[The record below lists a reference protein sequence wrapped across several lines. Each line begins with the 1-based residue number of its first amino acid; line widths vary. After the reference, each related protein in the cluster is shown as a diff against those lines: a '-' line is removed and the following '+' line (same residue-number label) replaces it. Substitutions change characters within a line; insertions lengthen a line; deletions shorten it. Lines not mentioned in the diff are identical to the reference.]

1 MSTAFERI
9 TIGVPRIIGAHT
21 FTAGEIKRFA
31 SAWDPQRFH
40 MDEAEAEA
48 SSFGAL
54 AASGWHTASAMM
66 RLLVDTFAR
75 DAAEALARGEKPVVH
90 GPSPGFEALK
100 WSRPVF
106 AGDTITYTATV
117 TAKRLSKSRP
127 GWGIVTTDIAG
138 TNQKGE
144 AVFAMTAQAL
154 ARTHGG

>member
-66 RLLVDTFAR
+66 RLLVDTSPAMPPRRWRAAR
-75 DAAEALARGEKPVVH
+75 
-90 GPSPGFEALK
+90 
-100 WSRPVF
+100 SRSSTGRRR
-106 AGDTITYTATV
+106 A
-117 TAKRLSKSRP
+117 SR
-127 GWGIVTTDIAG
+127 
-138 TNQKGE
+138 
-144 AVFAMTAQAL
+144 
-154 ARTHGG
+154 R

>member
-54 AASGWHTASAMM
+54 AASGWHTA
-66 RLLVDTFAR
+66 
-75 DAAEALARGEKPVVH
+75 
-90 GPSPGFEALK
+90 
-100 WSRPVF
+100 
-106 AGDTITYTATV
+106 
-117 TAKRLSKSRP
+117 
-127 GWGIVTTDIAG
+127 
-138 TNQKGE
+138 
-144 AVFAMTAQAL
+144 
-154 ARTHGG
+154 